1 MKHIKR
7 KNRKLLIL
15 LSFLGIFVAALVAV
29 IILNALAPETPPEE
43 KPPLDIREGESSYA
57 GMTIAYPAF
66 ESEQIGYIS
75 VRNHKGSYSIAQND
89 DGDFIFYYADEN
101 GNMRVYSPKIVT
113 EDATFDY
120 ESLYAM
126 ENGDGY
132 GVYTKLSYLCS
143 TLQYLYFNER
153 IELSSDAE
161 ERAEQLREYGFT
173 ESQVQR
179 IGFVYTTEDGEEI
192 AHSVQIGA
200 RLLTNDGRYFMVDNR
215 PYIYS
220 TVGTTINY
228 ALAAFSDFVN
238 PRLVAAGLSE
248 DNGFAP
254 YLVSDFKEWRNT
266 LYDEEGDLLREEYKN
281 NAAVIVGGK
290 TVVPVSKDE
299 DSNPLLEGY
308 VNGYSVSEYSRF
320 EIPLSDI
327 AGDPGYSRLVNALIG
342 RQVGVFSEPVTV
354 TIGSSS
360 RWVDLGDKDSVKYTY
375 TVTAI
380 ESIITDSGEISEN
393 GTPVGNNSLIKI
405 TYNYSIDGKAK
416 NLTPCHALLDLESAL
431 IPAGKADELRA
442 LSVGALSAGEQVTI
456 ELEYSASEDS
466 SVKRTVAI
474 MITDIVAIYDS
485 EYVEAKVIKED
496 SIVSYRYVYVIDG
509 VRGNTEYSTVVNLAA
524 DESEEGAEIKEKI
537 IGKKTG
543 RGQDITVF
551 SYTAYSEL
559 VSDFIT
565 YEINEMPYFY
575 TSEKIASFR
584 FVNASDRD
592 PFYGESIYENTLD
605 NKYRIYGINAS
616 SCQEVA
622 KVLGGIGDTTGVA
635 EGLMGSETVAIG
647 LTPEVMEKYG
657 LYAYTVYYELPRGII
672 VTSSEEDYDDDTLDD
687 YTWYSTLGFT
697 LYISEED
704 PVDGTR
710 CVGSDM
716 YDVVAK
722 ISGDYFIFLDYDF
735 TNFWA
740 RNALMLFD
748 VKNVDSIDLEFN
760 MSDLKGSYD
769 FDLTHTTLYI
779 GSNGMAYTSPDYV
792 PEGAQIQGTYD
803 KIVVDVTP
811 EGECTENELTKYIA
825 EKGYDAVSLTELY
838 NQILGGG
845 EELKVGNG
853 SAGSAY
859 FKTLMQ
865 VCYITRYE
873 GTLTE
878 AEQAAALEKE
888 PVMTFSVK
896 LSFSPYRY
904 VYEFYRISERQ
915 VMVRIYQANSDG
927 TPKSTPVSDFYVS
940 TYSFKKIVSGY
951 LALLNA
957 EELDEDYGYID

>member
-7 KNRKLLIL
+7 KNRKLPIL
-15 LSFLGIFVAALVAV
+15 LSFLGIFVSALVAV
-29 IILNALAPETPPEE
+29 IILNAFPPVTPPAE

-75 VRNHKGSYSIAQND
+75 VRNHKGSYSLAQND

-101 GNMRVYSPKIVT
+101 GDMRVYSPKIVT
-113 EDATFDY
+113 EDAAFDY

-126 ENGDGY
+126 EKGDGY

-179 IGFVYTTEDGEEI
+179 VGFVYTTKEGEEI

-200 RLLTNDGRYFMVDNR
+200 KLLTNDGRYFMVDNR

-220 TVGTTINY
+220 SVGTTINY
-228 ALAAFSDFVN
+228 ALAAFSEFVN

-248 DNGFAP
+248 DNGFGP

-266 LYDEEGDLLREEYKN
+266 LYDEEGDELKAEYQN
-281 NAAVIVGGK
+281 NATVIVTGK
-290 TVVPVSKDE
+290 TFVPVSKDD

-308 VNGYSVSEYSRF
+308 VNGYSVSESSRF
-320 EIPLSDI
+320 EIPLSEI
-327 AGDPGYSRLVNALIG
+327 ADNSDYSRLVNALVG
-342 RQVGVFSEPVTV
+342 RRVGVFSEPVTA
-354 TIGSSS
+354 TLGSSS
-360 RWVDLGDKDSVKYTY
+360 RWVDLGDKESVKYTY
-375 TVTAI
+375 TVTAV
-380 ESIITDSGEISEN
+380 EAIITDSGEISEA

-405 TYNYSIDGKAK
+405 TYNYSVDGKAK
-416 NLTPCHALLDLESAL
+416 NLMPCHGLLDLESAL
-431 IPAGKADELRA
+431 MPEGKADELRA
-442 LSVGALSAGEQVTI
+442 LSVGALAAGEQVTL
-456 ELEYSASEDS
+456 ELTYTKES
-466 SVKRTVAI
+466 SVSRTVEI
-474 MITDIVAIYDS
+474 MITDIVAIYDG
-485 EYVEAKVIKED
+485 EYAETDVIAAD

-509 VRGNTEYSTVVNLAA
+509 ARGSTEYSTVVNLAT
-524 DESEEGAEIKEKI
+524 DESEEGAEIKGKI

-543 RGQDITVF
+543 RGQNIKVF
-551 SYTAYSEL
+551 SYTAYGEL

-565 YEINEMPYFY
+565 YEITEMPYFY

-635 EGLMGSETVAIG
+635 DGLIGSETVAIG

-672 VTSSEEDYDDDTLDD
+672 VTSSGDEYDDESLDD
-687 YTWYSTLGFT
+687 YTWHSTLGFT
-697 LYISEED
+697 LYISEEN

-710 CVGSDM
+710 YVGSDM
-716 YDVVAK
+716 YDVVVK

-740 RNALMLFD
+740 RSALMLFD
-748 VKNVDSIDLEFN
+748 VKNVESIDLEFN

-769 FDLTHTTLYI
+769 FDLSHTTLYI
-779 GSNGMAYTSPDYV
+779 GSNGMAYISPDHI
-792 PEGAQIQGTYD
+792 PEGSTVNGTYD

-825 EKGYDAVSLTELY
+825 KKGYDAVSLTELY
-838 NQILGGG
+838 NEILGGG

-853 SAGSAY
+853 SAGSAH

-865 VCYITRYE
+865 VCYIIRYE
-873 GTLTE
+873 GTLAE
-878 AEQAAALEKE
+878 EEQAAALDSE

-904 VYEFYRISERQ
+904 VYEFYRVSERQ
-915 VMVRIYQANSDG
+915 VMVRIYQANADG
-927 TPKSTPVSDFYVS
+927 TPKSTPVSDFYIS